1 MTSELDTSTPRKRL
15 LEPYTIIAEILFGLI
30 MVLTFTGSL
39 SVADAG
45 RDDVRM
51 MLIGALGCNIA
62 WGMIDAIFYLMSC
75 VSDKGQSI
83 RSLRALRKAATKEE
97 AHQVIA
103 DALPSTVTAIMTPA
117 DYESMHQ
124 KLLQLPEPPARP
136 RLEKSEFMGALAI
149 FFWVFIITFPVTIP
163 FIFMDQ
169 LALAMRVSNAIAI
182 VLLFAAGFAYAQLA
196 QYRPWLT
203 GFAMVIVG
211 SIVVAATIALG
222 G

>member
-1 MTSELDTSTPRKRL
+1 MHQLNNSTARKRL

-45 RDDVRM
+45 RDDVRI

-62 WGMIDAIFYLMSC
+62 WGMIDAIFYLMSS
-75 VSDKGQSI
+75 VSDKGQNI
-83 RSLRALRKAATKEE
+83 RSLRALRKAASKEE
-97 AHQVIA
+97 AHQVIT
-103 DALPSTVTAIMTPA
+103 DAIPPMVAATMTPA
-117 DYESMHQ
+117 DFDTMHQ
-124 KLLQLPEPPARP
+124 RLLQLPEPPQRP
-136 RLEKSEFMGALAI
+136 HLGKTELLGALAI
-149 FFWVFIITFPVTIP
+149 FFWVFIITFPVAIP

-169 LALAMRVSNAIAI
+169 VETAMRVSNAIAI
-182 VLLFAAGFAYAQLA
+182 ALLFVAGFAFARLA

-203 GFAMVIVG
+203 GLMMVVIG
-211 SIVVAATIALG
+211 SMVVAATIALG

>member
-1 MTSELDTSTPRKRL
+1 MTSELNKSTPRKRV

-45 RDDVRM
+45 RDDVRA

-83 RSLRALRKAATKEE
+83 RSLRALRKAASKED
-97 AHQVIA
+97 AYQVIA
-103 DALPSTVTAIMTPA
+103 DALPSTVASTMAPA
-117 DYESMHQ
+117 DYEPLYQ
-124 KLLQLPEPPARP
+124 KLLQLPEPPTRP
-136 RLEKSEFMGALAI
+136 RLGKSEFLGALAI

-163 FIFMDQ
+163 FMFMDQ
-169 LALAMRVSNAIAI
+169 LELAMRVSNAIAI
-182 VLLFAAGFAYAQLA
+182 ALLFAAGFAYAQLA

-203 GFAMVIVG
+203 GCAIVVIG
-211 SIVVAATIALG
+211 SMVVAATIALG

>member
-1 MTSELDTSTPRKRL
+1 MARELDKSVPRKSL
-15 LEPYTIIAEILFGLI
+15 LEPYTVIAEILFGLI

-83 RSLRALRKAATKEE
+83 RSLRMLRAASSKAE
-97 AHQVIA
+97 AHQVIT
-103 DALPSTVTAIMTPA
+103 DALPPVVAATMTPA
-117 DYESMHQ
+117 DYDTMYQ
-124 KLLQLPEPPARP
+124 RLLQLPEPPRRP
-136 RLEKSEFMGALAI
+136 GLEKSELLGALAI
-149 FFWVFIITFPVTIP
+149 FFWVFIITFPVAIP

-169 LALAMRVSNAIAI
+169 LEVAMRVSNAIAI
-182 VLLFAAGFAYAQLA
+182 ALLFAAGFAYARVA

-203 GFAMVIVG
+203 GFAMVVIG
-211 SIVVAATIALG
+211 SVVVAATIALG

>member
-1 MTSELDTSTPRKRL
+1 MARELDNSAPRKRV

-45 RDDVRM
+45 RDDVRA

-62 WGMIDAIFYLMSC
+62 WGMIDAIFYLMSS
-75 VSDKGQSI
+75 VSDKGQGI
-83 RSLRALRKAATKEE
+83 RSLRALRKATNKEN
-97 AHQVIA
+97 AYQLIA
-103 DALPSTVTAIMTPA
+103 DALPSTVAATMTTA
-117 DYESMHQ
+117 DYDSMHQ

-136 RLEKSEFMGALAI
+136 RLEKSDLLGALAI

-169 LALAMRVSNAIAI
+169 LELAMRVSNAIAI
-182 VLLFAAGFAYAQLA
+182 VLLFAAGFAYARLA
-196 QYRPWLT
+196 QYRPWIT
-203 GFAMVIVG
+203 GFAMVVIG
-211 SIVVAATIALG
+211 SMVVAATIALG

>member
-1 MTSELDTSTPRKRL
+1 MSKELEKSPPRKRV
-15 LEPYTIIAEILFGLI
+15 LEPYTVLAEILFGLI

-45 RDDVRM
+45 RDDVRL

-75 VSDKGQSI
+75 VSEKGQNI
-83 RSLRALRKAATKEE
+83 RSLRALRSATSRDA

-103 DALPSTVTAIMTPA
+103 DALPPIVTATMTTT
-117 DYESMHQ
+117 DFDTMHQ
-124 KLLQLPEPPARP
+124 RLLQLPEPPNRP
-136 RLEKSEFMGALAI
+136 QLDKPELLGALAI
-149 FFWVFIITFPVTIP
+149 FFWVFIITFPVAIP

-169 LALAMRVSNAIAI
+169 VEPAMRVSNAIAI
-182 VLLFAAGFAYAQLA
+182 GLLFVAGFAFARLA

-203 GFAMVIVG
+203 AFAMVVAG
-211 SIVVAATIALG
+211 SLVVSATIALG

>member
-1 MTSELDTSTPRKRL
+1 MTWALAKPIPRKRV
-15 LEPYTIIAEILFGLI
+15 LEPYTVIAEILFGLI

-75 VSDKGQSI
+75 VSDKGENI
-83 RSLRALRKAATKEE
+83 RSLRALHEATSKEE
-97 AHQVIA
+97 AHQAIT
-103 DALPSTVTAIMTPA
+103 DALPPIIAATLTPA
-117 DYESMHQ
+117 DYETMHQ
-124 KLLQLPEPPARP
+124 RLLQQPKPPVRP
-136 RLEKSEFMGALAI
+136 SLGKTEFLGALTI
-149 FFWVFIITFPVTIP
+149 FFWVFIITFPVSIP
-163 FIFMDQ
+163 FIFMDEVE
-169 LALAMRVSNAIAI
+169 LAMRVSNAIAI
-182 VLLFAAGFAYAQLA
+182 VLLFGAGFAFAHVA

-203 GFAMVIVG
+203 GMMMVVMG
-211 SIVVAATIALG
+211 SLVVAATIALG

>member
-1 MTSELDTSTPRKRL
+1 MSKELDASLPRKRL
-15 LEPYTIIAEILFGLI
+15 LGPYTILTEILFGLI

-45 RDDVRM
+45 RDDVRV

-75 VSDKGQSI
+75 VSDKGQQI
-83 RSLRALRKAATKEE
+83 RSLRALRNARNREE
-97 AHQVIA
+97 AHQVITE
-103 DALPSTVTAIMTPA
+103 ALPPMVVSTMTPT
-117 DYESMHQ
+117 DFDNLQ
-124 KLLQLPEPPARP
+124 QRLLQLPEPPDYP
-136 RLEKSEFMGALAI
+136 HLTKNELLGALTI
-149 FFWVFIITFPVTIP
+149 FFWVFIITFPVAIP

-169 LALAMRVSNAIAI
+169 VALAMRASNAIAI
-182 VLLFAAGFAYAQLA
+182 VLLFAAGFAFARLT

-203 GFAMVIVG
+203 GLMMVVAG